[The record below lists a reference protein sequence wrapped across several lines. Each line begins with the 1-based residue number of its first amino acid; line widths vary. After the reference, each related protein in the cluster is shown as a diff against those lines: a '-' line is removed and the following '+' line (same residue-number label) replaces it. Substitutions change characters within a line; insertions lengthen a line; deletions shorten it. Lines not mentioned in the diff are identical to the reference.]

1 MITIRRN
8 RANNPARSGKRLFS
22 IVKVHSDS
30 IVVVVLETE
39 DVVVVDDTVV
49 VVGSVVVVVEE
60 GVKTSAG

>member
-22 IVKVHSDS
+22 IVNVHGS

-39 DVVVVDDTVV
+39 DVVVVSALVVV
-49 VVGSVVVVVEE
+49 VVGADVVVDCSVVVV
-60 GVKTSAG
+60 G